1 MAPVVQAYIQ
11 RAPIDSSFIQLFRSY
26 SSVSGNDP
34 EGQDSGV
41 EQQQSASAPLTLD
54 DSQRHCCPL
63 GYFAVP
69 SNSMLMD
76 FTSSN
81 NNTNIINNNNNNNN
95 STYTKQK
102 HKKKEKNL
110 YFLLNAK
117 FVDVSV
123 RIPLIVCV

>member
-1 MAPVVQAYIQ
+1 MGHLF
-11 RAPIDSSFIQLFRSY
+11 SSFIQLFRSY

-81 NNTNIINNNNNNNN
+81 NYTNIIIINNNNNNKN
-95 STYTKQK
+95 
-102 HKKKEKNL
+102 KKKKRKICISYSMQNL
-110 YFLLNAK
+110 LMFL
-117 FVDVSV
+117 FVF
-123 RIPLIVCV
+123 L